1 MDLSAWIA
9 DYTAYLKAHGY
20 ASCTLSRRLKYL
32 RGLERF
38 VVRQEMN
45 SLEAFTPHHTPAF
58 VAYWVR
64 HEPGARP
71 SPGLKCRSRFFKPH
85 HHIALQYSLR
95 SFFRWAHATG
105 RLESDP
111 FPLRVPVRGP
121 YHFPQVTDYL
131 RFLKEHKDLAK
142 NSLVQIELFVRR
154 FDQFLRAHQV
164 SNWHQLQVHHL
175 DQFVRQQA
183 SYSIGRNSPCS

>member
-1 MDLSAWIA
+1 M
-9 DYTAYLKAHGY
+9 
-20 ASCTLSRRLKYL
+20 
-32 RGLERF
+32 
-38 VVRQEMN
+38 
-45 SLEAFTPHHTPAF
+45 
-58 VAYWVR
+58 
-64 HEPGARP
+64 
-71 SPGLKCRSRFFKPH
+71 
-85 HHIALQYSLR
+85 
-95 SFFRWAHATG
+95 
-105 RLESDP
+105 
-111 FPLRVPVRGP
+111 RGP

-164 SNWHQLQVHHL
+164 SNWHQLQVPHL